1 MVLMGPPGVG
11 KGTQGVVLTEHAGLT
26 HVASGDLFRAHI
38 RGEAELG
45 ESAKAF
51 VERGEL
57 FPDRMVTDIVLDR
70 VLSPDCVGTVFDGLP
85 RTLHQA
91 RDMPDKLSAAGRR
104 IDVAVLFTAPRETQL
119 GGIVGR
125 QSCRICQRTFNLFYQ
140 PPRHRLEG
148 LLRAR
153 PGGRGSRSDGFRGF
167 RDVFADRAERR
178 YGASH
183 RGRLCGPAVLGSA
196 RTRSRRPAPCCVAD
210 LVFHYY
216 SCYS

>member
-57 FPDRMVTDIVLDR
+57 VPDRMVTDIVLDR

-167 RDVFADRAERR
+167 RDVFADRAEPRH
-178 YGASH
+178 GASH